1 MIEVVDVEQKK
12 FLSILFKCCN
22 VYSRIY
28 QNKEGT
34 AYVGRCPK
42 CLKSVRILIGEGGTS
57 ARFFEVY

>member
-1 MIEVVDVEQKK
+1 MSDESSQSRK
-12 FLSILFKCCN
+12 FIGVHFRCCN

-42 CLKSVRILIGEGGTS
+42 CMKTIRADVGEGGTNQ
-57 ARFFEVY
+57 RFFEAW